1 MFMYILLYLCY
12 VVLCFY
18 LMFKLFKFIEIRIRK
33 KDLYRQKKINYL
45 ARISNSLDDL
55 VDFLG
60 DDLCWIFY

>member
-60 DDLCWIFY
+60 DDLC